1 MNKLIFKILLSV
13 LMIVNM
19 ASLVISCGNSKNN
32 LKETISTENIS
43 SDEYVNEEI
52 SADEG
57 LLYNYKMNSDG
68 TWSAAGHTYKD
79 KLVLTGKLPNS
90 SAITTYVVLSNDTS
104 LTFEE
109 VSKSFL
115 SSDCNDQIVMIR
127 ACVVQ
132 MICK

>member
-1 MNKLIFKILLSV
+1 
-13 LMIVNM
+13 
-19 ASLVISCGNSKNN
+19 
-32 LKETISTENIS
+32 
-43 SDEYVNEEI
+43 
-52 SADEG
+52 
-57 LLYNYKMNSDG
+57 MNSDG

-115 SSDCNDQIVMIR
+115 SSDSNDQIVMIR

>member
-57 LLYNYKMNSDG
+57 MLYNYKMNSDG
-68 TWSAAGHTYKD
+68 TWSAAGFGAICCRVGIHDTR
-79 KLVLTGKLPNS
+79 TGRYVRRRVAPHRKHAALPPPS
-90 SAITTYVVLSNDTS
+90 GAGTVAELLYIP
-104 LTFEE
+104 
-109 VSKSFL
+109 
-115 SSDCNDQIVMIR
+115 
-127 ACVVQ
+127 
-132 MICK
+132 